1 MMRALRFEDSVRF
14 RQDLAEPL
22 PAPGEALVRVRL
34 AGICATD
41 LALIRGYLPFHGTLG
56 HEFVGEVAAAPGA
69 TDWIGRRVVGEIN
82 VGCGICGQCRAGR
95 KTHCE
100 HRQVAGL
107 RGRDGAFAD
116 YLCLPIANLLQVPD
130 SIPDEAAVFTEPL
143 AAALEI
149 PEQVEIRPGLRV
161 LVVGAGRLGQL
172 IARVLRM
179 TGCELSVVARHPG
192 QHRLLAA
199 AGIASLTEDAV
210 AAHAADLVVE
220 ATGSHGGFSLAQ
232 RAVRPRGTIVLKST
246 YRGHIEVDLSA
257 LVVNEITLVGSRCGP
272 FAAALRLLEQRLV
285 EPLPL
290 IDTRFPL
297 EQGSAALDRA
307 AEPGIMKVL
316 LVCG

>member
-1 MMRALRFEDSVRF
+1 MRALRLEDLVRL
-14 RQDLAEPL
+14 RQDLAEPV

-41 LALIRGYLPFHGTLG
+41 LALIRGYLPFRGTLG

-82 VGCGICGQCRAGR
+82 VACGSCRHCRAGR
-95 KTHCE
+95 RSHCE
-100 HRQVAGL
+100 HRQVTGL

-116 YLCLPIANLLQVPD
+116 YLCLPIANLHQVHD

-149 PEQVEIRPGLRV
+149 PEQVEIRPELRV

-172 IARVLRM
+172 IARVLRL
-179 TGCELSVVARHPG
+179 TGCQLSVVARYPG

-199 AGIASLTEDAV
+199 AGIASLAEDAV

-220 ATGSHGGFSLAQ
+220 ATGSQGGFALAQ
-232 RAVRPRGTIVLKST
+232 QAVRPRGTIVLKST
-246 YRGHIEVDLSA
+246 YRGNMAVDLSA

-272 FAAALRLLEQRLV
+272 FSAALRLLEQRLV
-285 EPLPL
+285 DPLPL
-290 IDTRFPL
+290 IDSRFPL

-307 AEPGIMKVL
+307 AERGIIKVL
-316 LVCG
+316 LDCA